1 MDTYKTPKPA
11 QNSTKQHKTA
21 QNSTKQHK
29 PQDFRSIAWH
39 KPTKIH
45 KTQFQPFLDNTNQA
59 QTF

>member
-1 MDTYKTPKPA
+1 MATYKTPKPE
-11 QNSTKQHKTA
+11 

-39 KPTKIH
+39 KPTKTH